1 MNFNIKKWFTPPK
14 KGQLSSEETEF
25 LPAVLE
31 VTETPPSPV
40 GRILLFSIMVLLTG
54 GLLWS
59 VLGHVDEVA
68 VANGKIVPVGQV
80 KVVQAE
86 DKGVVRQI
94 YVKEGQT
101 VKKGDLLI
109 ELDSTVSEADVARIR
124 KEMAYYNLEIERL
137 LAEQQGIGFS
147 PTNLADTDAKD
158 VYFQTQL
165 YQSRMNEYQT
175 KLAAAQSA
183 VAQQLAAIQGAES
196 SSVKYEQQLVINR
209 DKEARMVRLFQENA
223 VALFQLMDVQAHT
236 MELEQ
241 NIVFQQTE
249 VARLNAALTQAR
261 EQLSNVTAEH
271 ERDLATKLVEDRKQ
285 VAGYAEEL
293 KKADEKNRLAQIVA
307 PEEGKVGQLAV
318 HTVGGVVTAAQ
329 ALMIIVPED
338 ATLEVEAWV
347 LNRDIGFI
355 KVGQKAEIKVETFN
369 FQKYGTINAEVSEI
383 SPDAVVDDKDKEK
396 NLRYRVMLRMNKDRV
411 LVSNQDVLL
420 SPGMSVMAE
429 IKVREKRIIEF
440 FLDPFRK
447 YQSEALRER

>member
-1 MNFNIKKWFTPPK
+1 MNLNIKKWFTPQK
-14 KGQLSSEETEF
+14 QGQLSSQETEF

-40 GRILLFSIMVLLTG
+40 GRVLLFSIMVLLTC

-59 VLGHVDEVA
+59 VFGHVDEVA

-94 YVKEGQT
+94 YVKEGQI
-101 VKKGDLLI
+101 VKKGELLI
-109 ELDSTVSEADVARIR
+109 ELDRTVSEADLARTK

-137 LAEQQGIGFS
+137 LAEQQGVGFA
-147 PTNLADTDAKD
+147 PTGLEDTDAKD

-165 YQSRMNEYQT
+165 YQTRMNEYQT

-196 SSVKYEQQLVINR
+196 SFVKYSQQLVINR
-209 DKEARMVRLFQENA
+209 EKETRMETLFQQNA
-223 VALFQLMDVQAHT
+223 VALFQLMDVQARS

-241 NIVFQQTE
+241 NVVFQQTE
-249 VARLNAALTQAR
+249 IARFNAALAQSK
-261 EQLSNVTAEH
+261 EQLTNVTAEH

-285 VAGYAEEL
+285 VAAYAEEL
-293 KKADEKNRLAQIVA
+293 KKADEKNRLAHIVA

-347 LNRDIGFI
+347 ANKDIGFI
-355 KVGQKAEIKVETFN
+355 KMGQKAEIKVATFN
-369 FQKYGTINAEVSEI
+369 FQKYGIIDAQVAEI
-383 SPDAVVDDKDKEK
+383 SPDAVSDEKDKEK
-396 NLRYRVMLRMNKDRV
+396 DLKYRVVLHLDKDRV
-411 LVSNQDVLL
+411 LVSDKDVLL
-420 SPGMSVMAE
+420 SPGMSVAAE
-429 IKVREKRIIEF
+429 IKIREKRIIEF